1 MSAAFFQIPKTA
13 IFNEQ
18 KAQGFLPVRSP
29 YSDPK
34 IYMEPPPLRGYK
46 HAPRNIKIFSGGIG
60 PPLRVAARPLG
71 IRAIY
76 TQGDFCASCIVYR
89 AAAFS
94 EQLLHSMES
103 SPSAEL
109 PEAQH
114 RTRAALRIDTA

>member
-60 PPLRVAARPLG
+60 PTPGGGPRYRGRGYSTPPITIHKTPPLDRRCMTHKNPPVCKWPYAEGAGRNTKG
-71 IRAIY
+71 RA
-76 TQGDFCASCIVYR
+76 
-89 AAAFS
+89 
-94 EQLLHSMES
+94 
-103 SPSAEL
+103 
-109 PEAQH
+109 
-114 RTRAALRIDTA
+114 